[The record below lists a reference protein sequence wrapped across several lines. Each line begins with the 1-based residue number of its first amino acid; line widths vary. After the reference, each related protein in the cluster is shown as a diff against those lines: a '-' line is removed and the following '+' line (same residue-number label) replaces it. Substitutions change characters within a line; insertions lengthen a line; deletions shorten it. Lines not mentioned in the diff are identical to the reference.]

1 LGTKEKLTITGLTI
15 QPIRADRDT
24 QVFAMSRQL
33 AFVIVAGLAVSGCCA
48 GSGRYIQPPPN
59 ALASWDGLGPLPKR
73 NKVKRVKV
81 QMTSEDVASEET
93 SPNEDELSKLKPYS
107 KEWTAVL
114 NAINRAADDKLKKQ
128 LIICRGC
135 MPSETVD
142 QTGSIAAGGYLS
154 SRQ

>member
-1 LGTKEKLTITGLTI
+1 M
-15 QPIRADRDT
+15 RW
-24 QVFAMSRQL
+24 
-33 AFVIVAGLAVSGCCA
+33 AG
-48 GSGRYIQPPPN
+48 
-59 ALASWDGLGPLPKR
+59 WDGLGPLPKR

-81 QMTSEDVASEET
+81 RKTSEDVAYEENF
-93 SPNEDELSKLKPYS
+93 PNEDALSKLKPYS

-135 MPSETVD
+135 MLSEPDD